1 MNDPNGLTAENM
13 MRLYPMAL
21 SKDEGWLAL
30 GLGTAEA
37 LADHVEELHEIG
49 LYDRIEKLPEALLD
63 ILAKDMKVD
72 WYDAN
77 YTLEEKRATIR
88 GCFRV
93 HRLKGTKAAVEEG
106 LRAVYP
112 DTVAQRWWEYGGE
125 PYHFRLLINSTFER
139 VDRTKHEKIMERL
152 EIYKSLRDV
161 LDEIEYRDAGAV
173 AAACVATACVGCE
186 MTDGAVA
193 VRY

>member
-1 MNDPNGLTAENM
+1 MNERHGVTAENM
-13 MRLYPMAL
+13 MRVFPAV
-21 SKDEGWLAL
+21 
-30 GLGTAEA
+30 LGTDKQMQTLGDGAAERLDA
-37 LADHVEELHEIG
+37 HMAQLDRCEI
-49 LYDRIEKLPEALLD
+49 YNRIDQLPEELLD
-63 ILAKDMKVD
+63 ILAKDLKVD

-77 YTLEEKRATIR
+77 YALEEKRRIIK

-93 HRLKGTKAAVEEG
+93 HRMKGTKAGVEEG

-112 DTVAQRWWEYGGE
+112 DTVVQAWWEYGGE
-125 PYHFRLLINSTFER
+125 PYHFRLLINSTFEQ
-139 VDRTKHEKIMERL
+139 VNQAKHEKIMERL
-152 EIYKSLRDV
+152 GYYKSLRDV

-173 AAACVATACVGCE
+173 ATAYVVTACVGCE

>member
-1 MNDPNGLTAENM
+1 MNERYGLTAGNL

-21 SKDEGWLAL
+21 SKDAGWLAL
-30 GLGTAEA
+30 GEGMSEA
-37 LADHVEELHEIG
+37 LADHAAGLEEIG
-49 LYDRIEKLPEALLD
+49 LYDRIDRLAETVLD
-63 ILAKDMKVD
+63 ILARDLKVD

-77 YTLEEKRATIR
+77 YSLEEKRATIR

-93 HRLKGTKAAVEEG
+93 HRMKGTKAAVEEG

-112 DTVAQRWWEYGGE
+112 DTVVKRWFEYGGE

-139 VDRTKHEKIMERL
+139 VDKVKHEMVMERL
-152 EIYKSLRDV
+152 EFYKSLRDV

-173 AAACVATACVGCE
+173 AVAFAVTACVGCE
-186 MTDGAVA
+186 TTDGAVA